1 MASTKE
7 ELEREREKERERLR
21 AYYTKRLHDLESDYA
36 ILVDQEAVVVQMIVN
51 CNEIIDLFDCLKTNK
66 NYIDD
71 LVAYPEIDELVSLA
85 NWDDLEAQYNSIKAD
100 SQASIDKYKTICS
113 QIDAAKTWVAKE
125 IAIAKCYI

>member
-1 MASTKE
+1 MASTRE
-7 ELEREREKERERLR
+7 ELERERERKK

-51 CNEIIDLFDCLKTNK
+51 CDEIIDLFDCLKTNK

-100 SQASIDKYKTICS
+100 SQASIGK
-113 QIDAAKTWVAKE
+113 
-125 IAIAKCYI
+125 